1 MRVLGAV
8 VQALVLPMLN
18 TRHHDPFRSGI
29 AGQFIGDHHARCLAM
44 LLEQLAQQALRR
56 FGIATTLDQNVEY
69 GPVLIDGAPE
79 PMLPAGDLDHDLAS
93 RAGESHPRALPE
105 PYVTWSRASA
115 SYLLV
120 LFRCPLPKPDMSLS
134 VSSGFPVSYLT
145 PSRTVPVDVLVAPGT
160 DDQSFATA

>member
-1 MRVLGAV
+1 
-8 VQALVLPMLN
+8 MLI
-18 TRHHDPFRSGI
+18 HS
-29 AGQFIGDHHARCLAM
+29 
-44 LLEQLAQQALRR
+44 
-56 FGIATTLDQNVEY
+56 
-69 GPVLIDGAPE
+69 APE
-79 PMLPAGDLDHDLAS
+79 PVLLACDADHDLAS
-93 RAGESHPRALPE
+93 RAGESHPHALPE

-134 VSSGFPVSYLT
+134 VSSGFPVSYPLT